1 MDISQIVALFSGVA
15 LFLFG
20 MTLMGDGLKQ
30 VSGNKLETI
39 LFRLSGTQF
48 KGILL
53 GTGVTA
59 VIQSSCA
66 TSVMTVGF
74 VNSGIMKLRQAISVI
89 LGSILGTS
97 ITGWVICLS
106 YIDGASGLRGLLS
119 TSTLTGFVA
128 VAGIVLRMFGK
139 KQIMIYI
146 GNIMMGFAILMFGMS
161 TMSGA
166 VSSLGDAP
174 WFRNMLTQMSHPA
187 VGILVGALLT
197 ALLQS
202 ASAAVGILQALSVSG
217 AMTLESA
224 LPLLLGVTI
233 GASAPV
239 LLSALGASINGRRS
253 ALVYLILSVMGVAAC
268 ASVFYIANAIVG
280 FSFMSMPMN
289 PVGIAMVNS
298 LYRLAMTVF
307 LAPFTDVIEAIVV
320 LLVPERK
327 EEAAPD
333 IHLEERFLAHPAVAI
348 EQCRLTINEM
358 AVLARRSIDSA
369 LGLLWEYSEAR
380 FAQVEKMEE
389 KADRYEDVLGTY
401 LTQLTGKPL
410 TTQMSREV
418 SKYLHVLSDFERLT
432 DHALNIAQS
441 ARERSEKHVEFS
453 EAGQRELRVITGAVS
468 EVTGLTADAF
478 TAEDNESARKVE
490 PLEQV
495 IDDLCDEMKLHHVE
509 RIQQGKC
516 TIRQGFIF
524 NDILTNMERI
534 SDHCSNVAVAM
545 IELNI
550 GSFDTHEYLDR
561 LKEKKSGDFAMEVER
576 FHARYSLAEE
586 SEGETGTDAERGAAA
601 GRAY

>member
-1 MDISQIVALFSGVA
+1 MSFSQIISLFGGVA
-15 LFLFG
+15 LFLYG
-20 MTLMGDGLKQ
+20 MSLMGDGLKQ

-39 LFRLSGTQF
+39 LFRLSGTQL

-97 ITGWVICLS
+97 VTGWVICLS
-106 YIDGASGLRGLLS
+106 YIDGASGLSGLLS
-119 TSTLTGFVA
+119 TATLTGLVA
-128 VAGIVLRMFGK
+128 VIGILLRMFSK
-139 KQIMIYI
+139 KQTMIYV
-146 GNIMMGFAILMFGMS
+146 GNILMGFAILMFGMS
-161 TMSGA
+161 SMSGS

-174 WFRNMLTQMSHPA
+174 WFRGLLTSMSNPGL
-187 VGILVGALLT
+187 GILVGAMLT

-202 ASAAVGILQALSVSG
+202 ASASVGILQALSVTG
-217 AMTLESA
+217 VMTLESS

-239 LLSALGASINGRRS
+239 MLSALGASIDGKRS

-280 FSFMSMPMN
+280 FSFMDMTMN
-289 PVGIAMVNS
+289 PVSMAVVNS
-298 LYRLAMTVF
+298 AYRLGMTIF
-307 LAPFTDVIEAIVV
+307 LAPVIDVVEELVV
-320 LLVPERK
+320 LLIPERSQ
-327 EEAAPD
+327 EAAPD

-358 AVLARRSIDSA
+358 AVLARRSVESA
-369 LGLLWEYSEAR
+369 LGLMWDYSDSR
-380 FAQVEKMEE
+380 FKQVEDMES

-401 LTQLTGKPL
+401 LTQLTGKSL
-410 TTQMSREV
+410 TGQMSREV

-432 DHALNIAQS
+432 DHALNVAQS
-441 ARERSEKHVEFS
+441 AREKHEKHVEFS
-453 EAGQRELRVITGAVS
+453 EAGQRELRVITAAVS
-468 EVTGLTADAF
+468 EVTRLATESF
-478 TAEDNESARKVE
+478 VAEDIENARRVE

-495 IDDLCDEMKLHHVE
+495 IDNLCDEMKLHHVE
-509 RIQQGKC
+509 RIQQGAC

-524 NDILTNMERI
+524 NDVLTNMERI

-550 GSFDTHEYLDR
+550 GVFDTHEYLDR
-561 LKEKKSGDFAMEVER
+561 LKEKKSGDFAREEEN
-576 FHARYSLAEE
+576 FHTKYSLAEITE
-586 SEGETGTDAERGAAA
+586 QADK
-601 GRAY
+601 

>member
-1 MDISQIVALFSGVA
+1 MEISQIITLLGGVA
-15 LFLFG
+15 MFLFG

-97 ITGWVICLS
+97 ITGWVICMS

-119 TSTLTGFVA
+119 TSTLTGVVA
-128 VAGIVLRMFGK
+128 VIGILLRMFGK
-139 KQIMIYI
+139 KQTMIYI

-161 TMSGA
+161 TMSGS
-166 VSSLGDAP
+166 VSSLGEAE
-174 WFRNMLTQMSHPA
+174 WFRSLLTQMSHPG

-239 LLSALGASINGRRS
+239 LLSALGASINGKRS

-268 ASVFYIANAIVG
+268 ASIFYLANTIAG
-280 FSFMSMPMN
+280 FGFMSLRMN

-307 LAPFTDVIEAIVV
+307 LAPFIDVVEAIVI
-320 LLVPERK
+320 LLVPEKK

-358 AVLARRSIDSA
+358 AVLARRSVDSA
-369 LGLLWEYSEAR
+369 LGLMWDYSESR
-380 FAQVEKMEE
+380 FAQVQKMEE

-401 LTQLTGKPL
+401 LTKLTGKSL

-418 SKYLHVLSDFERLT
+418 SKFLHVLSDFERLT

-441 ARERSEKHVEFS
+441 ARERYEKHVDFS

-468 EVTGLTADAF
+468 EVTGLTADSFA
-478 TAEDNESARKVE
+478 AEDIETARRVE

-495 IDDLCDEMKLHHVE
+495 IDGLCDEMKLHHVE
-509 RIQQGKC
+509 RIQQGTC

-524 NDILTNMERI
+524 NDVLTNMERI

-545 IELNI
+545 IELDV
-550 GSFDTHEYLDR
+550 GSFDTHEYLDH
-561 LKEKKSGDFAMEVER
+561 LKEKKSGDFAREAER
-576 FHARYSLAEE
+576 FREKYSLAEKAP
-586 SEGETGTDAERGAAA
+586 AEKA
-601 GRAY
+601 